1 MMKHFLLPILLLIL
15 SVAIFG
21 QQPTPTAA
29 PDESD
34 VVKIS
39 TALIQIDATVTD
51 KKGNIV
57 KDLTADDFEI
67 YENNVKQTLTNFSF
81 VEQRAEQPSKEA
93 MPVVPN
99 KLKREQVRRT
109 MVFVV
114 DNLRLSFQSMML
126 VRQALKRFVDEQM
139 QPSDLVAIVR
149 TASDIG
155 LLQQFTSD
163 KRQLYAT
170 IEQMRWYPPGIA
182 RSAAGYEE
190 ENIIIGTL
198 GTLGYIVGGMRQ
210 LPGRKTLFFLSDGL
224 KLDVTDEAGTISD
237 DGQIVNQAQRLTE
250 LANRSSVIIN
260 TIDMRGLVAAGQPGG
275 QSLAEADSL
284 SAALPGFTFYQAQ
297 EGLLFLAA
305 ETGGQ
310 AFVNSNDIQGSIRT
324 LLEDQ
329 KDYYLLAYQP
339 DETVFDPKKRKYNKL
354 EIRLKRPDLKVRYRS
369 GFFGLSDQDFGLSD
383 ASSQQ
388 TGFLNVLASPFAAN
402 NIEIRL
408 NALFGNDAV
417 QGNFIRALIHV
428 EAKDLKFTD
437 EPDGTKKAVFDI
449 AALTF
454 GENGVPIDTVNKT
467 YSVAADANLYK
478 EWMEKGFTYQI
489 TLPVKKLGA
498 YQFRAGLYDEQAGK
512 SGTASQFIVVPELKN
527 DRLAISGIGLQGI
540 TAEQIKILTSDNVT
554 NEQLKANADA
564 AQTDTALRRFRPNR
578 LLQYNYSIYNARID
592 SVSIPQLVAQTRLFR
607 DGKLYLEGKPV
618 PLNPGNQSDKKRL
631 KFNGAIALPADM
643 KPGEYVLQ
651 IIVTDQLAED
661 KNKTVTQ
668 LIDFEIIK

>member
-1 MMKHFLLPILLLIL
+1 MRFSLLPIILLTL
-15 SVAIFG
+15 SFAIFA
-21 QQPTPTAA
+21 QQPTLSST
-29 PDESD
+29 PDEAD

-39 TALIQIDATVTD
+39 TSLIQIDATVTD

-67 YENNVKQTLTNFSF
+67 YENNIKQTVTNFSF
-81 VEQRAEQPSKEA
+81 VELRSEQSSKESIPIA
-93 MPVVPN
+93 PN

-139 QPSDLVAIVR
+139 QPNDLVAIVR
-149 TASDIG
+149 TAGDIG
-155 LLQQFTSD
+155 LMQQFTND
-163 KRQLYAT
+163 KRQLYAA
-170 IEQMRWYPPGIA
+170 IERMRWYPPGIA

-190 ENIIIGTL
+190 EGVIIGTL

-224 KLDVTDEAGTISD
+224 KLDVTDQAGTISD
-237 DGQIVNQAQRLTE
+237 DGQIVSHMQRLTE
-250 LANRSSVIIN
+250 LANRTSVIIN

-275 QSLAEADSL
+275 QTLAEADSL
-284 SAALPGFTFYQAQ
+284 FAALPGPKFYQTQ
-297 EGLLFLAA
+297 EGLLFLADK
-305 ETGGQ
+305 TGGQ
-310 AFVNSNDIQGSIRT
+310 AFVNSNNIQSSIRT

-339 DETVFDPKKRKYNKL
+339 DESVFDPKKRKYNKL
-354 EIRLKRPDLKVRYRS
+354 EIRMKRPDLKVRYRS

-383 ASSQQ
+383 TSSQQ
-388 TGFLNVLASPFAAN
+388 TGFLNALASPFAAGD
-402 NIEIRL
+402 IEIRL
-408 NALFGNDAV
+408 NALFSNDAV

-428 EAKDLKFTD
+428 QAKDLKFTD

-454 GENGVPIDTVNKT
+454 GENGVPVDTVNKT
-467 YSVAADANLYK
+467 YTVAADANLYK
-478 EWMEKGFTYQI
+478 EWQENGFTYQI
-489 TLPVKKLGA
+489 TLPVKKPGA
-498 YQFRAGLYDEQAGK
+498 YQFRAGLYDEQASK
-512 SGTASQFIVVPELKN
+512 SGTASQFIIVPDLKN
-527 DRLAISGIGLQGI
+527 NRLSISGIGLQAI
-540 TAEQIKILTSDNVT
+540 TAGQVKILTSGNVT

-564 AQTDTALRRFRPNR
+564 AQTDTALRRFRPDR
-578 LLQYNYSIYNARID
+578 LLQFNYIIYNARLN
-592 SVSIPQLVAQTRLFR
+592 SANTPQLTAQTRLFY
-607 DGKLYLEGKPV
+607 DGKIYLEGKPT
-618 PLNPGNQSDKKRL
+618 PLDPGSQNDKIRL
-631 KFNGAIALPADM
+631 KFNGAIALPAEM

-651 IIVTDQLAED
+651 VTIIDSLAED

>member
-1 MMKHFLLPILLLIL
+1 MRFSLPPIILLIL
-15 SVAIFG
+15 SFGIFG
-21 QQPTPTAA
+21 QQPTPTTS

-39 TALIQIDATVTD
+39 TSLIQIDATVTD

-67 YENNVKQTLTNFSF
+67 YENNVKQALTNFSF
-81 VEQRAEQPSKEA
+81 VELRSEQTSKESTSVA
-93 MPVVPN
+93 PN

-126 VRQALKRFVDEQM
+126 VRQALKRFVDGQM

-170 IEQMRWYPPGIA
+170 IEQMRWYPMGIA

-190 ENIIIGTL
+190 GNIITGTL
-198 GTLGYIVGGMRQ
+198 STLGYIVGGMRQ
-210 LPGRKTLFFLSDGL
+210 MPGRKTLFFLSDGL

-260 TIDMRGLVAAGQPGG
+260 TIDMRGLVVAGQPGG

-297 EGLLFLAA
+297 EGLLFLAV

-310 AFVNSNDIQGSIRT
+310 AFVNNNNIQESIRT

-339 DETVFDPKKRKYNKL
+339 DGAVFNKKKRKYNKL

-369 GFFGLSDQDFGLSD
+369 GFFGVSDQDFGLPD

-388 TGFLNVLASPFAAN
+388 TGFLNALASPFAASD
-402 NIEIRL
+402 IEIRL

-428 EAKDLKFTD
+428 QAKDLKFSD

-454 GENGVPIDTVNKT
+454 GENGLPVDTLNKT
-467 YSVAADANLYK
+467 YTVAADANLYK
-478 EWMEKGFTYQI
+478 EWQEKGFTYQI
-489 TLPVKKLGA
+489 TLPVKKPGA
-498 YQFRAGLYDEQAGK
+498 YQFRAGLYDEQASK
-512 SGTASQFIVVPELKN
+512 SGTASQFIIVPDLKN
-527 DRLAISGIGLQGI
+527 GRLSISGIGLQAI
-540 TAEQIKILTSDNVT
+540 TAEQVKILTSGNVT

-578 LLQYNYSIYNARID
+578 LLQYSYSIYNARL
-592 SVSIPQLVAQTRLFR
+592 SPASSPQLTAQTRLFR
-607 DGKLYLEGKPV
+607 DGRLSLAGKPV
-618 PLNPGNQSDKKRL
+618 PLDPGKNDKNRS

-651 IIVTDQLAED
+651 ITVTDQLAGD

>member
-1 MMKHFLLPILLLIL
+1 MRLSLFPILLLTL
-15 SVAIFG
+15 SFTIFG
-21 QQPTPTAA
+21 QQPIPTAT
-29 PDESD
+29 PEDSE

-39 TALIQIDATVTD
+39 TSLIQIDATVTD

-67 YENNVKQTLTNFSF
+67 YENNIKQTVTNFSF
-81 VEQRAEQPSKEA
+81 VELRSEQTSKESIPIA
-93 MPVVPN
+93 PN

-139 QPSDLVAIVR
+139 QPNDLVAIIR
-149 TASDIG
+149 TAGDIG
-155 LLQQFTSD
+155 LAQQFTSD

-190 ENIIIGTL
+190 EDVIIGTL
-198 GTLGYIVGGMRQ
+198 GTLGYIASGMRQ

-224 KLDVTDEAGTISD
+224 KLDITDEAGTVSD
-237 DGQIVNQAQRLTE
+237 DGQIVNRAQRLTE

-275 QSLAEADSL
+275 QTLAEADSL
-284 SAALPGFTFYQAQ
+284 SAALPGPKFYQTQ

-310 AFVNSNDIQGSIRT
+310 AFVNSNNIQGSIST

-339 DETVFDPKKRKYNKL
+339 DESVFDSKKRKYNKL

-388 TGFLNVLASPFAAN
+388 TGFLNALASPFAAGD
-402 NIEIRL
+402 IEIRL

-428 EAKDLKFTD
+428 QAKDLKFTD

-454 GENGVPIDTVNKT
+454 GENGVPVDTVNKT

-478 EWMEKGFTYQI
+478 EWQENGFTYQI
-489 TLPVKKLGA
+489 TLPVKKPGA
-498 YQFRAGLYDEQAGK
+498 YQFRAGLYDEQASK
-512 SGTASQFIVVPELKN
+512 SGTASQFIIIPNLKN
-527 DRLAISGIGLQGI
+527 DRLSISGIGLQAI
-540 TAEQIKILTSDNVT
+540 TAEQVKILTSANVT

-578 LLQYNYSIYNARID
+578 LLQFNYSIYNARL
-592 SVSIPQLVAQTRLFR
+592 SPTNIPQLIAQTRLFH
-607 DGKLYLEGKPV
+607 DGKLYLEGKPT
-618 PLNPGNQSDKKRL
+618 PLDPGSQNDKTRL

-643 KPGEYVLQ
+643 KPGEYMLQ
-651 IIVTDQLAED
+651 VTVIDQLAGD
-661 KNKTVTQ
+661 KNKNVTQ